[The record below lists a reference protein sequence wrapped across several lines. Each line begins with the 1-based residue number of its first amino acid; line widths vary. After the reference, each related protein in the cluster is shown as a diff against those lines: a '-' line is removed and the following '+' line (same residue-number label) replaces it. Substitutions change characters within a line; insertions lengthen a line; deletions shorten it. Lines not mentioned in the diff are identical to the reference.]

1 MRLGGWYR
9 LRWIRKVHL
18 QRKPPRE
25 SGFFI
30 NGALRVGSPRE
41 YKTPPS
47 GGIPGAGCRRLFS
60 SRPARR

>member
-47 GGIPGAGCRRLFS
+47 GGIPGAG
-60 SRPARR
+60 